1 VTRFNLAAASEARAR
16 LAEAFSDADP
26 AGRLAALLRGF
37 PIPQRLSEVGLAR
50 AKIDFVANEIAALSI
65 SVPRKVSAEDAR
77 SLLEAAF

>member
-1 VTRFNLAAASEARAR
+1 VTRFNLAVASEARAR
-16 LAEAFSDADP
+16 LAEALGDADP

-37 PIPQRLSEVGLAR
+37 RIPQRLSEVGFDR
-50 AKIDFVANEIAALSI
+50 GRIDFVAHEIAALSI